1 MTIISKN
8 WTYTIEGHD
17 FTLLMAPSED
27 MLTVKTTIS
36 MDGHGPMLVLGF
48 TDDCIITEQQIRIT
62 VHGKDVV
69 EDGLS
74 LHNIAVVKKAYTD
87 MLFHLK
93 YDNKQEYKKRYKEE
107 YDAIFSGRK
116 PMQII
121 KRAVGH
127 SSQKCAIAIGI
138 SGDVILDLMAE
149 SINSPIEYGGVL
161 LAPAFTNYSLE
172 EMKASFQRKQ
182 EYWQRIQEQIFEYQK
197 QKDIDS
203 QDVTSWDTSERYE
216 QGEKG
221 NSKYFKHTMEIHGKT
236 YTFNERNVFDVGK
249 VINPDY
255 PIKEG
260 MKNGGILLAKDGTDY
275 WLFFNE
281 KTGEWFTVREATSE
295 ESLAYKL
302 IVKYGGFAKKL
313 NFSHEMDE
321 INKWK
326 SRMERFD

>member
-1 MTIISKN
+1 
-8 WTYTIEGHD
+8 
-17 FTLLMAPSED
+17 
-27 MLTVKTTIS
+27 
-36 MDGHGPMLVLGF
+36 
-48 TDDCIITEQQIRIT
+48 
-62 VHGKDVV
+62 
-69 EDGLS
+69 
-74 LHNIAVVKKAYTD
+74 
-87 MLFHLK
+87 
-93 YDNKQEYKKRYKEE
+93 
-107 YDAIFSGRK
+107 
-116 PMQII
+116 MQII

-236 YTFNERNVFDVGK
+236 YIFNERNVFDVGK

-302 IVKYGGFAKKL
+302 IVKYGGFAKKP